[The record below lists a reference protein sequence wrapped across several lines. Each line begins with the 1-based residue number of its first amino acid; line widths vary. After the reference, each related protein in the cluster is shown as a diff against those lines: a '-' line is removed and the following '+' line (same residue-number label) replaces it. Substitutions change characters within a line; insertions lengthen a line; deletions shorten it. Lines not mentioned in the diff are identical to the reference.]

1 MTIQIPGIQ
10 SERIR
15 DAVQEIL
22 EALGEDTGRDGIVDT
37 PARVA
42 EMYKELFA
50 GLLQDPSEVLATG
63 FEEGHDEM
71 VIVKDIQFFSMCEHH
86 LLPFYGHAYIGY
98 LPRGRVVGLS
108 KLVRAL
114 EILARRPQLQE
125 RLTTQYADAIMDSL
139 DPWGVGVVIEA
150 EHMCMAMRGVNKPG
164 VRVST
169 SATRGAFRSQ
179 AMTRSEFLSL
189 LMGRQA

>member
-71 VIVKDIQFFSMCEHH
+71 VIVKDIQFLFD
-86 LLPFYGHAYIGY
+86 
-98 LPRGRVVGLS
+98 
-108 KLVRAL
+108 VRASP
-114 EILARRPQLQE
+114 AAVS
-125 RLTTQYADAIMDSL
+125 T
-139 DPWGVGVVIEA
+139 
-150 EHMCMAMRGVNKPG
+150 AMRTLGI
-164 VRVST
+164 
-169 SATRGAFRSQ
+169 
-179 AMTRSEFLSL
+179 SL
-189 LMGRQA
+189 AGGWWG